1 MNKTELIASVATK
14 LDISKA
20 KAGET
25 LESIF
30 EVITSAVVETGEV
43 TLPKL
48 GKLKMVDVAE
58 SKGVAMGKA
67 WTKPAHK
74 KIKLKLSKEGEAL
87 GN

>member
-30 EVITSAVVETGEV
+30 EVITAAVVETGEV

-48 GKLKMVDVAE
+48 GKLKMADVAE